1 MPAKDQH
8 RALFVGRERPRRRLL
23 GVLGEAL
30 AGRTRLAMVSGE
42 AGIGKTALVSVV
54 AGEAPERAAVCWG
67 TCWAGAP
74 GYWPWT
80 QALDALA
87 AAVGRDVAAELAG
100 EDRDLLATIVPAL
113 GPAADL
119 GDQGTFPLLDATA
132 RWIASAARQRP
143 AVVVLDDLHW
153 ADQSSLALLGF
164 LARARL
170 EAPLLI
176 VGAYRHDQLE
186 PATRDVLAGLASRT
200 EHVHLEGLNEPDVAA
215 LVASVAGEQ
224 HAERWAAEIHGR
236 TGGHPF
242 FVREMAYLLDTA
254 GDAVGVPSVVR
265 DAIQQRLAQLPG
277 QARGVLDAAAVAGNE
292 IATEVLADALAVDV
306 DEVVEGLGLALKAGM
321 LRSTPGGT
329 PRFAHD
335 LLRETL
341 YDALAPSK
349 RVALH
354 RRIAVALEHR
364 ADQGGSVMAAEVAHH
379 YACSVPAGD
388 ADSVLKWALA
398 AAEADRLRLAF
409 AEAAGH
415 LNRARLA
422 LAQAGVDLPRH
433 VQVDLLVAEAEALAR
448 AGEPDQARELLV
460 RARGIAEACGDP
472 ARIGAVAF
480 GLQRLGA
487 RFAMRRYDLIEP
499 LDAARQ
505 AVAGRDISLEAQLTA
520 AMARELQHSVPNDR
534 PRARPLSER
543 ALQLARQAD
552 DPAAL
557 LACLLARHDVLWT
570 PGTAPAR
577 LDLARDIVTVVE
589 PLGDEERRAEGL
601 LLVANALL
609 ETGSPAFRP
618 ALDAYLAA
626 ADTIGQPRFR
636 YLALTRRAAL
646 ALLDGRLSEA
656 AQLIEEA
663 ARLGERIQ
671 EPDTGNVRMSQR
683 LELVRAQ
690 GDANAQQ
697 AFAGEAVSWWTG
709 TPVYAHAVAAG
720 FMARAGDL
728 DAARRE
734 VDIVLELG
742 AWQADRSYLWS
753 VLVGNLTDA
762 AARLQDAELCA
773 RILDELRAVLSSCG
787 VNGAV
792 VAFAGSHAHFAG
804 IAAASVGR
812 HEEAHT
818 LLQQAVTVHAR
829 LGATVWEAASRD
841 ALGALA
847 PTAPSTVAGRQVA
860 VLRRQQ
866 RAWTVSFGSE
876 TATVPDSKGW
886 RDLSVLLS
894 RPDTDVHVL
903 ELAQARV
910 QDAAAGAVADQT
922 AIDAYRHR
930 LVELEQDRVEAERD
944 NDPERLHLIDTEREA
959 LLTQL
964 KNATG
969 LAGRPRQLGA
979 TATERARKAVS
990 ARIRDAIRHLEPS
1003 APQLAAHLDRAII
1016 TGTWC
1021 RYRSQGAPT
1030 WQISVMPG
1038 RSPARSRQGRES

>member
-1 MPAKDQH
+1 MSAKDQ
-8 RALFVGRERPRRRLL
+8 RGALFVGRERPRRRLL
-23 GVLGEAL
+23 AVLGEAL
-30 AGRTRLAMVSGE
+30 AGRMRLAMVSGE
-42 AGIGKTALVSVV
+42 AGIGKTALVEVV
-54 AGEAPERAAVCWG
+54 AGEASERAAVCWG

-80 QALDALA
+80 LALDALA
-87 AAVGRDVAAELAG
+87 TAVGRDVAAELAG

-113 GPAADL
+113 GPTTDL
-119 GDQGTFPLLDATA
+119 GDQRTFALLDATA
-132 RWIASAARQRP
+132 RWIASAARHRP

-153 ADQSSLALLGF
+153 ADQSSLALLEF
-164 LARARL
+164 LARGRL

-176 VGAYRHDQLE
+176 VGAYRHDDLE
-186 PATRDVLAGLASRT
+186 PATRDVLAGLASRS
-200 EHVHLEGLNEPDVAA
+200 EHLHLEGLDEPDVAA
-215 LVASVAGEQ
+215 LVANVAGDK
-224 HAERWAAEIHGR
+224 HAERWAPEIHGR

-242 FVREMAYLLDTA
+242 FVREMAYLLDT
-254 GDAVGVPSVVR
+254 GSDAVGVPSVVR
-265 DAIQQRLAQLPG
+265 DAIQRRLTLLPG
-277 QARGVLDAAAVAGNE
+277 QARDVLDAAAVASNE
-292 IATEVLADALAVDV
+292 IAADVLADALAVEV
-306 DEVVEGLGLALKAGM
+306 DEVDEGLGLALKAGI
-321 LRSTPGGT
+321 LRSTPGAT
-329 PRFAHD
+329 LRFTHD

-341 YDALAPSK
+341 YVALAPSR

-354 RRIAVALEHR
+354 RRIAVALESR
-364 ADQGGSVMAAEVAHH
+364 ADQGGSVTAAEVAHH

-388 ADSVLKWALA
+388 ADGVLKWALA

-415 LNRARLA
+415 LTRARLA
-422 LAQAGVDLPRH
+422 LAQAGVVLPKQ

-448 AGEPDQARELLV
+448 AGGPDHARELLV
-460 RARGIAEACGDP
+460 RARAHAEACGDP

-520 AMARELQHSVPNDR
+520 AMARELQHSVPHDR
-534 PRARPLSER
+534 PRARPLSEQ

-577 LDLARDIVTVVE
+577 LDLARDIVAVAE

-609 ETGSPAFRP
+609 ETGSPTFRP

-626 ADTIGQPRFR
+626 ADAIGQPRSR

-656 AQLIEEA
+656 THLIEEA

-690 GDANAQQ
+690 GDADVQQ
-697 AFAGEAVSWWTG
+697 AFAGEAVRWWTG

-720 FMARAGDL
+720 FLARAGDL

-742 AWQADRSYLWS
+742 AWQTDRSYLWS

-773 RILDELRAVLSSCG
+773 RILDELRPVLSSCG

-829 LGATVWEAASRD
+829 LGARVWEAASRD

-847 PTAPSTVAGRQVA
+847 ATSPSTGPGHRQVA

-866 RAWTVSFGSE
+866 RAWTVSYGPE

-903 ELAQARV
+903 ELAQALV
-910 QDAAAGAVADQT
+910 QDASAGAVADQT

-930 LVELEQDRVEAERD
+930 LVELEQDRAAAERD
-944 NDPERLHLIDTEREA
+944 NDPERRHLIDTEREA

-964 KNATG
+964 KGATG
-969 LAGRPRQLGA
+969 LSGRPRQLGA
-979 TATERARKAVS
+979 TASERARKAVS
-990 ARIRDAIRHLEPS
+990 ARIRDAIRRLEPS
-1003 APQLAAHLDRAII
+1003 APQLAALLDRAVV

-1021 RYRSQGAPT
+1021 RYRSQGAPS
-1030 WQISVMPG
+1030 WQVNWSEPDG
-1038 RSPARSRQGRES
+1038 

>member
-1 MPAKDQH
+1 
-8 RALFVGRERPRRRLL
+8 
-23 GVLGEAL
+23 
-30 AGRTRLAMVSGE
+30 
-42 AGIGKTALVSVV
+42 
-54 AGEAPERAAVCWG
+54 
-67 TCWAGAP
+67 
-74 GYWPWT
+74 
-80 QALDALA
+80 
-87 AAVGRDVAAELAG
+87 
-100 EDRDLLATIVPAL
+100 
-113 GPAADL
+113 
-119 GDQGTFPLLDATA
+119 
-132 RWIASAARQRP
+132 
-143 AVVVLDDLHW
+143 
-153 ADQSSLALLGF
+153 
-164 LARARL
+164 
-170 EAPLLI
+170 
-176 VGAYRHDQLE
+176 
-186 PATRDVLAGLASRT
+186 
-200 EHVHLEGLNEPDVAA
+200 
-215 LVASVAGEQ
+215 
-224 HAERWAAEIHGR
+224 
-236 TGGHPF
+236 
-242 FVREMAYLLDTA
+242 MAYLLDTA
-254 GDAVGVPSVVR
+254 RDEVGVPAVVR
-265 DAIQQRLAQLPG
+265 DAIEQRLTQLPG
-277 QARGVLDAAAVAGNE
+277 RARGVLDAAAVAANE
-292 IATEVLADALAVDV
+292 LAADLLADALAVDV
-306 DEVVEGLGLALKAGM
+306 DEVEEGLGLALKAGM
-321 LRSTPGGT
+321 LRSTPGAT
-329 PRFAHD
+329 LRFAHD

-341 YDALAPSK
+341 YAGLAPSR

-354 RRIAVALEHR
+354 RRIAVALENR
-364 ADQGGSVMAAEVAHH
+364 ANQGGSVMAAEVAHH
-379 YACSVPAGD
+379 HACSVPAGD
-388 ADSVLKWALA
+388 ADGVLKWAFA
-398 AAEADRLRLAF
+398 AAEADRRRLAF

-415 LNRARLA
+415 LSRARLA
-422 LAQAGVDLPRH
+422 LARAGVVLPRQ

-448 AGEPDQARELLV
+448 AGQPDQARELLA
-460 RARGIAEACGDP
+460 RARGHAEASGDP

-487 RFAMRRYDLIEP
+487 RFAMRRHDLIEP

-505 AVAGRDISLEAQLTA
+505 AVAGRDLSLEAQLTA

-543 ALQLARQAD
+543 ALQLAREAG

-589 PLGDEERRAEGL
+589 PLGDEERRTEGL

-618 ALDAYLAA
+618 ALDAYLDA
-626 ADTIGQPRFR
+626 ADAIGQPRFR

-656 AQLIEEA
+656 ANLIEEA

-690 GDANAQQ
+690 GDAGAQQ
-697 AFAGEAVSWWTG
+697 AFADEAVRWWTG

-720 FMARAGDL
+720 FLARAGDL

-773 RILDELRAVLSSCG
+773 RILDELRPVLSSCG

-804 IAAASVGR
+804 IAAASAGR

-818 LLQQAVTVHAR
+818 LLQRAVTVHAR
-829 LGATVWEAASRD
+829 LGAKVWEAASRD

-847 PTAPSTVAGRQVA
+847 ATAPSTVA
-860 VLRRQQ
+860 VLRRER
-866 RAWTVSFGSE
+866 RAWTVSYGPE

-894 RPDTDVHVL
+894 RPDTDIHVL

-910 QDAAAGAVADQT
+910 QDATAGAVADQT

-930 LVELEQDRVEAERD
+930 LVELEQDRVEAEHD
-944 NDPERLHLIDTEREA
+944 HDPERLHLVDSEREA
-959 LLTQL
+959 LLAQL
-964 KNATG
+964 KGATG
-969 LAGRPRQLGA
+969 LAGRPRQLGP

-990 ARIRDAIRHLEPS
+990 ARIRDAIRRLEPS
-1003 APQLAAHLDRAII
+1003 APQLAAHLDRAIV

-1021 RYRSQGAPT
+1021 RYRSQGAPS
-1030 WQISVMPG
+1030 WQI
-1038 RSPARSRQGRES
+1038 RW

>member
-1 MPAKDQH
+1 MSAKDQ
-8 RALFVGRERPRRRLL
+8 REVLFVGRERPRRRLL
-23 GVLGEAL
+23 TVLGEAL

-42 AGIGKTALVSVV
+42 AGIGKTALVAVV
-54 AGEAPERAAVCWG
+54 VGDASERAAVCWS

-74 GYWPWT
+74 GFWPWT

-87 AAVGRDVAAELAG
+87 GAVGRDLAAELAG

-113 GPAADL
+113 GPTTDL
-119 GDQGTFPLLDATA
+119 GDRWTFPLLDATA
-132 RWIASAARQRP
+132 RWIALAARHRP

-153 ADQSSLALLGF
+153 ADQSSLALLDF
-164 LARARL
+164 LSRARL

-176 VGAYRHDQLE
+176 VGAYRHDELE

-215 LVASVAGEQ
+215 LVASVAGEK

-242 FVREMAYLLDTA
+242 FVREMADLLDTA
-254 GDAVGVPSVVR
+254 SGAVGVPSVVR
-265 DAIQQRLAQLPG
+265 DAIAQRLTQLPG

-292 IATEVLADALAVDV
+292 IAADVLADALGVEV
-306 DEVVEGLGLALKAGM
+306 DEVDESLGLALKAGM
-321 LRSTPGGT
+321 LRTTSGATV
-329 PRFAHD
+329 RFAHD

-341 YDALAPSK
+341 YAALAPSR

-354 RRIAVALEHR
+354 RRIAVALENR
-364 ADQGGSVMAAEVAHH
+364 ADQGGSVTAAEVARH
-379 YACSVPAGD
+379 YACSVPGGGANG
-388 ADSVLKWALA
+388 VLKWALA
-398 AAEADRLRLAF
+398 AAEADRARLAF

-415 LNRARLA
+415 LTRARVA
-422 LAQAGVDLPRH
+422 LAQAGVVLPEP
-433 VQVDLLVAEAEALAR
+433 VLVDLLVAEADALAR
-448 AGEPDQARELLV
+448 AGEPDRARELLV
-460 RARGIAEACGDP
+460 RARGRAEACGDP

-520 AMARELQHSVPNDR
+520 ALARELQHSVPHDR

-570 PGTAPAR
+570 PGTAPTR
-577 LDLARDIVTVVE
+577 LGLARDIVTVVE

-609 ETGSPAFRP
+609 ESGSAAFRP

-626 ADTIGQPRFR
+626 ADAIGQPRFR

-646 ALLDGRLSEA
+646 ALLDGRLSDA
-656 AQLIEEA
+656 TQLIEEA

-690 GDANAQQ
+690 GDASAQQ
-697 AFAGEAVSWWTG
+697 AFAGEAVGWWIG

-734 VDIVLELG
+734 VDVVLELG

-762 AARLQDAELCA
+762 AVRLKDAELCA
-773 RILDELRAVLSSCG
+773 RILDELRPVLSSCG

-804 IAAASVGR
+804 IAAASLGR

-829 LGATVWEAASRD
+829 LGAGVWEAASRD
-841 ALGALA
+841 ALRGLAATAL
-847 PTAPSTVAGRQVA
+847 STVAGHHQVA

-866 RAWTVSFGSE
+866 RAWTVSYGSE

-894 RPDTDVHVL
+894 HPDTDVHVL
-903 ELAQARV
+903 ELAQALV
-910 QDAAAGAVADQT
+910 QDASAGAVADQT
-922 AIDAYRHR
+922 AIGAYRHR

-969 LAGRPRQLGA
+969 LSGRPRQLGA
-979 TATERARKAVS
+979 TASERARKAVS
-990 ARIRDAIRHLEPS
+990 ARIRDAIRRLEPS

-1021 RYRSQGAPT
+1021 RYRSQGAPS
-1030 WQISVMPG
+1030 WQI
-1038 RSPARSRQGRES
+1038 RR